1 MNCVNCTSSAMYEYK
16 ITKKTSQFYCGKHLP
31 SFLEERKK
39 AGLLT
44 ITPKYEE
51 AAKEAMAVISNPIP
65 EVIEEESP
73 APKKKATTKKS
84 AK

>member
-1 MNCVNCTSSAMYEYK
+1 MSCVNCTSSAMYEYK

-39 AGLLT
+39 AGLLN

-65 EVIEEESP
+65 EVVEESP

-84 AK
+84 EK